1 MFIFYFFKANN
12 MSRRK
17 YSSVIN
23 LSEESLLKEP
33 DQLLDKEGVG
43 WLSLG
48 SDLVYTPS
56 GRIGTWR
63 ETG

>member
-1 MFIFYFFKANN
+1 